1 MNKKIAFSIFYSFCV
16 IIFITLDFLF
26 IKYLRNIIMN
36 DEKYL
41 REFDDNEAIRFIHN
55 TLTDEQKQRIDDDT
69 IQYVLDLI
77 CEYYDQNGL
86 IEEDTVDEAEIAEDD
101 IFNFVSSLA
110 SKEGIITVSDD
121 DIKTILDGEYKYGL
135 SIGIYSDVD
144 EQ

>member
-1 MNKKIAFSIFYSFCV
+1 MSE
-16 IIFITLDFLF
+16 
-26 IKYLRNIIMN
+26 
-36 DEKYL
+36 EKDL
-41 REFDDNEAIRFIHN
+41 IEFDDTEAISFIMN
-55 TLTDEQKQRIDDDT
+55 TLTEEQRKRIDEEAV
-69 IQYVLDLI
+69 QYILDLI

>member
-1 MNKKIAFSIFYSFCV
+1 
-16 IIFITLDFLF
+16 
-26 IKYLRNIIMN
+26 MN
-36 DEKYL
+36 DEKDL
-41 REFDDNEAIRFIHN
+41 IEFDDNEAIRFIHN

-110 SKEGIITVSDD
+110 AKEQVVTLSDE
-121 DIKTILDGEYKYGL
+121 DIRDILDGEYGYGV
-135 SIGIYSDVD
+135 SIGIYSD
-144 EQ
+144 EE